1 MLLLALFPWF
11 GWDAWW
17 PRPAPI
23 QDDRIFSQCFH
34 GLLAG
39 RIQGRGDWESTLRTL
54 RDALEMSPD
63 NVPLRDHLVS
73 LCMERGLLDEAERI
87 LRQGLDLAP
96 ESDQLTLALA
106 HCFYQ

>member
-1 MLLLALFPWF
+1 
-11 GWDAWW
+11 
-17 PRPAPI
+17 
-23 QDDRIFSQCFH
+23 
-34 GLLAG
+34 
-39 RIQGRGDWESTLRTL
+39 
-54 RDALEMSPD
+54 MSPD